1 MRQQAAVPAAF
12 YLPLALSLLLC
23 FLPLAGAGLH
33 LPLKTVSVLQDSS
46 SPSPALRALRGTTTR
61 RPAHARGRDRSY
73 ISYVVELAV
82 GSPPQHCSFIVDTG
96 SAALAVTGPGCMDT
110 ESGRPCQEG
119 LPTYQPGEPWL
130 SGCERACVHACVRMR
145 ALGHS
150 SVCASAQGY
159 SFLETSYGSTCLPSC
174 YSYFSA
180 HCFFHPPSGNSGR
193 CTRVFPHAGM
203 LMRVYLFPRYI

>member
-12 YLPLALSLLLC
+12 HLPLALSLLLC
-23 FLPLAGAGLH
+23 CLPLAGAGLH

-46 SPSPALRALRGTTTR
+46 SPSPALRAPRGTTTR

-130 SGCERACVHACVRMR
+130 SGCERACVCAHAC
-145 ALGHS
+145 AWTFFCLCE
-150 SVCASAQGY
+150 CARLLLCWRPFMAAHA
-159 SFLETSYGSTCLPSC
+159 FPLAIVIFPPIV
-174 YSYFSA
+174 FSA
-180 HCFFHPPSGNSGR
+180 PPSGNTGR

-203 LMRVYLFPRYI
+203 LMRVYLFPRHI